1 MYVLYLFSLL
11 EVFAFYNYN
20 TVLFMLFII
29 LAEPNFTIPL
39 TDKHMDNQADLIW
52 TCEAFGVPDVTYK
65 WFKNGEPIE
74 IDKLQP
80 DDQKRYLIQD
90 NVLSIKYLDAEKD
103 SGMYQCEARNTLK
116 ARYSSAQLRVLCMFI
131 LCLTYIIMNTK

>member
-1 MYVLYLFSLL
+1 
-11 EVFAFYNYN
+11 
-20 TVLFMLFII
+20 
-29 LAEPNFTIPL
+29 
-39 TDKHMDNQADLIW
+39 MDNQADLTW

-90 NVLSIKYLDAEKD
+90 NVLNIKYLDAEKD

-116 ARYSSAQLRVLCMFI
+116 ARYSSAQLRVLCKFI
-131 LCLTYIIMNTK
+131 LCFTYNEHNIINN

>member
-1 MYVLYLFSLL
+1 MYTICINKLGLIYLLF
-11 EVFAFYNYN
+11 EVII
-20 TVLFMLFII
+20 VLFILFII
-29 LAEPNFTIPL
+29 SAEPNFTIPL
-39 TDKHMDNQADLIW
+39 TDKHMDNQADLTW

-80 DDQKRYLIQD
+80 DDQKRYSIQD
-90 NVLSIKYLDAEKD
+90 NVLNIKYLDAEKD

-116 ARYSSAQLRVLCMFI
+116 ARFSSAQLRVLCEFI
-131 LCLTYIIMNTK
+131 VYFTYIIMNTK